1 MTNKYVPIFSKRGN
15 LLTGASVILNSMR
28 NSTNYQ
34 NKEVG
39 DLIFGFIC
47 QKNYT
52 EFKAYK

>member
-1 MTNKYVPIFSKRGN
+1 MTNKNVPIFSKRGN

-47 QKNYT
+47 QMNYT